1 MMLKE
6 IALEELEK
14 ETYGAESA
22 ADETMSMIAW
32 YVQDHEVCNAKFK
45 HDSL

>member
-14 ETYGAESA
+14 EIYVVSA
-22 ADETMSMIAW
+22 ADEAMSKI
-32 YVQDHEVCNAKFK
+32 D
-45 HDSL
+45 

>member
-14 ETYGAESA
+14 EMYAVSA
-22 ADETMSMIAW
+22 ADEAMSKI
-32 YVQDHEVCNAKFK
+32 D
-45 HDSL
+45 